1 MVGKPTVMVVD
12 DDELTQELICGIL
25 GDEYALLRAGS
36 GQECMDMLGR
46 EQTDVLLLDVNMP
59 GIDGLDACRRIRKD
73 PAHRNLS
80 IIFVS
85 ASDTKDEI
93 MAGYE
98 AGADD
103 YITKPLHSDS
113 LLARVERNTRLHL
126 KRKSMVSDEHFDH
139 DEIQRIK
146 TLMVPLVQFVEL
158 SQSTKFHDAVIEK
171 LFQLTQQFNL
181 SCRVQV
187 QVYQQIQ
194 YFADDGMLRPI
205 EANLLEQMRG
215 QGQCCEFGKRLII
228 NFSDISLLVRNLPIE
243 DESLRENLIL
253 VLAQA
258 IRIANAKIVSL
269 NNREDREK
277 QVENLVQVL
286 ESACETVG
294 FLHQQFCDHTHK
306 SHQVLDTVT
315 HEIMKNLETLGLTD
329 DQEEFLNKVIDRGMQ
344 KLMRLSNESVIVENN
359 INAFAME
366 LRESLRKNL
375 LLSKG

>member
-1 MVGKPTVMVVD
+1 MGKPAVMVVD

-25 GDEYALLRAGS
+25 GDDYTLLRAAS
-36 GQECMDMLGR
+36 GKQCMEMLEH
-46 EQTDVLLLDVNMP
+46 EQADVLLLDVNMP
-59 GIDGLDACRRIRKD
+59 GIDGLEACRLIRKN

-85 ASDTKDEI
+85 ASDSKDEI
-93 MAGYE
+93 IAGYE

-113 LLARVERNTRLHL
+113 LLARVERNSRLHL
-126 KRKSMVSDEHFDH
+126 KRKSMVNEDTVDH
-139 DEIQRIK
+139 HEIQRIK

-158 SQSTKFHDAVIEK
+158 SQSTTFHDAVIEK
-171 LFQLTQQFNL
+171 LFQFTQQINL

-187 QVYQQIQ
+187 QVHNQIQ

-228 NFSDISLLVRNLPIE
+228 NFSDLSLLVRNLPTE
-243 DESLRENLIL
+243 DDNLRQSLIL
-253 VLAQA
+253 VLTQA
-258 IRIANAKIVSL
+258 MRIANAKIVSL
-269 NNREDREK
+269 NTREDSEK
-277 QVENLVQVL
+277 QVENLAQVL

-306 SHQVLDTVT
+306 SHEVHDSVT
-315 HEIMKNLETLGLTD
+315 HDIMKNLETLGLTD
-329 DQEEFLNKVIDRGMQ
+329 DQEDFLNQVIDRGMQ
-344 KLMRLSNESVIVENN
+344 KLLALSNESVIIENN
-359 INAFAME
+359 INAFAVE
-366 LRESLRKNL
+366 LRESLRKHL
-375 LLSKG
+375 LAGR

>member
-1 MVGKPTVMVVD
+1 MGRPAVMVVD

-25 GDEYALLRAGS
+25 GDDYTLLRASS
-36 GQECMDMLGR
+36 GTECMDMLNHH
-46 EQTDVLLLDVNMP
+46 QADVLLLDVNMP
-59 GIDGLDACRRIRKD
+59 GIDGLEACRQIRKN

-85 ASDTKDEI
+85 ASDSKDEI

-113 LLARVERNTRLHL
+113 LLARVERNSRLHL
-126 KRKSMVSDEHFDH
+126 KRKAMVNDDNVDQ

-158 SQSTKFHDAVIEK
+158 SQSTTFHDAVIEK
-171 LFQLTQQFNL
+171 LFQFTQQINL
-181 SCRVQV
+181 SCRVQI
-187 QVYQQIQ
+187 QVYNQVQ

-205 EANLLEQMRG
+205 EANLLEQLRG

-228 NFSDISLLVRNLPIE
+228 NFSDLSLLVRNLPTE
-243 DESLRENLIL
+243 DDNLRQNLIL
-253 VLAQA
+253 VLTQA
-258 IRIANAKIVSL
+258 MRIANAKIVSL
-269 NNREDREK
+269 NTREDREK
-277 QVENLVQVL
+277 QVENLAQVL

-294 FLHQQFCDHTHK
+294 FLHQQFCDHTRR
-306 SHQVLDTVT
+306 SHAVHDSVT
-315 HEIMKNLETLGLTD
+315 HDIMKNLETLGLTD
-329 DQEEFLNKVIDRGMQ
+329 DQEDFLNQVIDRGMQ
-344 KLMRLSNESVIVENN
+344 KLLTLSNESVIIENN

-366 LRESLRKNL
+366 LRESLRKH
-375 LLSKG
+375 LSTGK